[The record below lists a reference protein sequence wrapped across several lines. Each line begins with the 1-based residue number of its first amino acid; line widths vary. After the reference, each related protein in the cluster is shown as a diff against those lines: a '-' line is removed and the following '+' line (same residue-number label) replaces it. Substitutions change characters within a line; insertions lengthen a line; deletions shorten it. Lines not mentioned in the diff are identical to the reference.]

1 MRRLFWLAALA
12 VVGCSPPPPPE
23 AEIRAL
29 HEQLDRLE
37 RTVDQLGATY
47 DAAAYVY
54 RTEVLPIER
63 ALARRAR
70 SPEMARRVAWVIRNE
85 AKRAGLSPSLIAGV
99 MQVENPWL
107 VPDTASYA
115 GAVGLMQVMPFH
127 TDDNRHA
134 CETTDLEHVE
144 SNVCYGAG
152 ILSMYLRSELEK
164 ALRRALLRYNGCVR
178 KEGCESYAELV
189 MNKASDAESRP
200 PVRATGSRAATAAA
214 TQS

>member
-1 MRRLFWLAALA
+1 MRRLFWLVALA

-47 DAAAYVY
+47 DAAAHVY

-99 MQVENPWL
+99 EKLARGFQVFTH
-107 VPDTASYA
+107 VSYLDQFI
-115 GAVGLMQVMPFH
+115 GLAKQY
-127 TDDNRHA
+127 
-134 CETTDLEHVE
+134 
-144 SNVCYGAG
+144 S
-152 ILSMYLRSELEK
+152 IK
-164 ALRRALLRYNGCVR
+164 
-178 KEGCESYAELV
+178 
-189 MNKASDAESRP
+189 SRP
-200 PVRATGSRAATAAA
+200 GKNARSFPDSWFKVEGA
-214 TQS
+214 